1 MPTNQEVILQNIATE
16 QESIN
21 NTISNCFSK
30 IVKVDSDKE
39 PYQRAINALDTLNYN
54 TLDEINVAINSV
66 RDAYQ
71 ARIDAGCRSDLLW
84 RVVGFSS
91 ADSGAGRAQAT
102 YDLKCVRI
110 SGGGIGTSKSY
121 DEQSSTGAGNIG
133 INTDSLTIVDQGG
146 GGGITSLP
154 RDTKLGIITDFYHG
168 LRIYDEPYFEDLL
181 DTYVAGA
188 IGTCGFNTTFVTFFQ
203 PAGISSD
210 QVAITTGMRMT
221 SDKNG
226 LFPSANETNEIVGI
240 GTTTISLIDFA
251 LSESE
256 KDKKSVFVL
265 ELKDATIGIAS
276 APNDQDGNYV
286 TFNVIRNP
294 LDFDDINFGLPV
306 DTPAYTPQTIK
317 MMKRSTIGM
326 GVRIEKDNSGK
337 PDKKEQWNHFLEGLV
352 DPYNDPIDVDVVV
365 VEPDV
370 GAGRVHYKEGFTVKP
385 VQPVGG
391 SNASEGDELTVTQ
404 TSLALGNLYDDCGTC
419 PDEEADLTE
428 AINSLNTLET
438 ALENDAVFTRRLN
451 FSNALRKQ
459 LEQFNLRIFAYR
471 IQTGNGNV
479 RNVGIQSFRELIE
492 DKEFLEEL
500 NSQSDPDVLSDADPF
515 DPEGKFKIGSLG
527 IVENP

>member
-30 IVKVDSDKE
+30 IVKVDSEKE

-54 TLDEINVAINSV
+54 TLYEINVAINSV

-84 RVVGFSS
+84 RVTGITT
-91 ADSGAGRAQAT
+91 DPDGDIT

-110 SGGGIGTSKSY
+110 SGGGIGTSKTY
-121 DEQSSTGAGNIG
+121 DEQSSIG
-133 INTDSLTIVDQGG
+133 SGTVGITTDSLTIVDQDGV
-146 GGGITSLP
+146 GGITSFP

-168 LRIYDEPYFEDLL
+168 LKIYDEPFFEDLL

-203 PAGISSD
+203 PTGISSD
-210 QVAITTGMRMT
+210 QVAITTGMRLT

-226 LFPSANETNEIVGI
+226 LFPSVTETNEIVGI
-240 GTTTISLIDFA
+240 GTTTIDLSDFA
-251 LSESE
+251 LTESES
-256 KDKKSVFVL
+256 KKTVFVL

-276 APNDQDGNYV
+276 APNDEDGNYV

-317 MMKRSTIGM
+317 MMTRQTIGM
-326 GVRIEKDNSGK
+326 GVRVEKDNSGK
-337 PDKKEQWNHFLEGLV
+337 PNKTEQWNQFLEGLV
-352 DPYNDPIDVDVVV
+352 DPYNDPLDVDVVV

-385 VQPVGG
+385 VNTVGTP
-391 SNASEGDELTVTQ
+391 SSEGDTLNVDE
-404 TSLALGNLYDDCGTC
+404 SLIGNLYDDCGTC
-419 PDEEADLTE
+419 PTEEAELTA
-428 AINSLNTLET
+428 AIDSLNTLET

-492 DKEFLEEL
+492 DEEFLEEL

>member
-30 IVKVDSDKE
+30 IVKVDSEKE
-39 PYQRAINALDTLNYN
+39 PYQRAINALDTLNFD
-54 TLDEINVAINSV
+54 TLDRINVAINSV

-71 ARIDAGCRSDLLW
+71 DRIDAGCRSDLLW
-84 RVVGFSS
+84 RVTGITT
-91 ADSGAGRAQAT
+91 DPDGDIT

-121 DEQSSTGAGNIG
+121 DEQSSIG
-133 INTDSLTIVDQGG
+133 SGTVGITTDSLTIVDQDA
-146 GGGITSLP
+146 GGGITSFP

-168 LRIYDEPYFEDLL
+168 LKIYDEPYFEDLL

-203 PAGISSD
+203 PTGISSD
-210 QVAITTGMRMT
+210 QVAITTGMRLT

-226 LFPSANETNEIVGI
+226 LFPSVSETNEIVGI

-276 APNDQDGNYV
+276 APNDEDGNYV

-294 LDFDDINFGLPV
+294 LDFDDINFGLPI

-317 MMKRSTIGM
+317 MMTRQTIGM
-326 GVRIEKDNSGK
+326 GVRVEKDNSGK
-337 PDKKEQWNHFLEGLV
+337 PNKTEQWNQFLEGLV
-352 DPYNDPIDVDVVV
+352 DPYNDPLDIEVVV

-385 VQPVGG
+385 VLSAGG
-391 SNASEGDELTVTQ
+391 SNASEGDTLNVDE
-404 TSLALGNLYDDCGTC
+404 SLIGNLYDDCGTC
-419 PDEEADLTE
+419 PEEEAALTA
-428 AINSLNTLET
+428 AISSLNTLET

-471 IQTGNGNV
+471 IQTGDGNV
-479 RNVGIQSFRELIE
+479 RNVGIQSFRELIN
-492 DKEFLEEL
+492 DTEFLEEL